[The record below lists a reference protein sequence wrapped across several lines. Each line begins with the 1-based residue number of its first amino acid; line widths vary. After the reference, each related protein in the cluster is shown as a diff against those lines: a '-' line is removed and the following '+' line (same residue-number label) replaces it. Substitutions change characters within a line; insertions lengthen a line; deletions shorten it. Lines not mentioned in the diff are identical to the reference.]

1 MTTLTATT
9 PRPRPGARFRPLL
22 ALLGPHRPLLFTAI
36 ASGIAHHLVVL
47 ASAGVGA
54 WVVSRA
60 ITGSTPDELRGGL
73 IALGLLLPFLAL
85 TPWLESYLAHVAAF
99 RVLADVRGRVYAA
112 FERLAPG
119 YLLQRRSGD
128 LGSTAISDVEQLE
141 LWFAHTLSPLIS
153 AVTVPVAALTA
164 LAVFHPALAA
174 ALAPA
179 LILLA
184 LLPAWLRKHAAAQ
197 GARLRAELGELNAEA
212 VDTLQ
217 GLRELLTS
225 GAGARQL
232 DRLAEHDQRLLDA
245 KLAHGRRS
253 GLEHAVTNAATTLGL
268 LAVLV
273 TAALLT
279 SAGSLQPTL
288 FPVAVILAAT
298 TFAPVIAVTDVAR
311 DLNLVIA
318 AGDRI
323 MTILDTPAPVTDRV
337 TAAPP
342 GPVEPRVRFDGVR
355 FRYAPDL
362 PEALAGV
369 TLDIAPGETVA
380 LVGHSGAGK
389 STCASL
395 LMRMW
400 DVTAGAIEIGG
411 HDIRD
416 FPQEDLRSL
425 ITLVPQDVYLFNI
438 PLRDNIR
445 LGRPDAPDEDVEA
458 AARAAHAHE
467 FITGL
472 PDGYDTLPGELGARL
487 SGGQRQRIAIARALL
502 KDSPILIMDEA
513 VSNLDA
519 ESEQEVAAAMTA
531 ARRDRTTLVIAHR
544 LSTIRTA
551 DRIVVLDGGHI
562 AETGTHAELIA
573 RTGAYTELLATQL
586 VHE

>member
-1 MTTLTATT
+1 MTATT
-9 PRPRPGARFRPLL
+9 TVALDPPGGSRFRPLL
-22 ALLGPHRPLLFTAI
+22 ALLGPHRPLLLIAT

-60 ITGSTPDELRGGL
+60 ITGATPGDLRGGL

-128 LGSTAISDVEQLE
+128 LGSAAISDVEQLE

-153 AVTVPVAALTA
+153 AVTVPVAALSA

-184 LLPAWLRKHAAAQ
+184 LLPAWLRKRAATQ
-197 GARLRAELGELNAEA
+197 GVRLRAELGEFNAEA

-232 DRLAEHDQRLLDA
+232 DRLGEQNRRLLEA

-253 GLEHAVTNAATTLGL
+253 GLEHAATNAATTLGM

-279 SAGSLQPTL
+279 SAGSLRPAL
-288 FPVAVILAAT
+288 FPVAVVLAAT

-323 MTILDTPAPVTDRV
+323 MTILNTPAPVTDRV
-337 TAAPP
+337 TAPPP
-342 GPVEPRVRFDGVR
+342 GPIEPHVRFEGVR
-355 FRYAPDL
+355 FRYGPDL
-362 PEALAGV
+362 PEALADV
-369 TLDIAPGETVA
+369 SFDIAPGETVA
-380 LVGHSGAGK
+380 LVGRSGAGK

-395 LMRMW
+395 LTRMW
-400 DVTAGAIEIGG
+400 DVTTGTITVGG

-416 FPQEDLRSL
+416 FPQDDLRRL

-438 PLRDNIR
+438 SLRDNIR
-445 LGRPDAPDEDVEA
+445 LGRPEATDEEVEA

-467 FITGL
+467 FVTGL

-487 SGGQRQRIAIARALL
+487 SGGQRQRVAIARALL
-502 KDSPILIMDEA
+502 KDAPILIMDEA

-519 ESEQEVAAAMTA
+519 ESEQEVAAAMTE

-551 DRIVVLDGGHI
+551 DRVVVLEDGQV
-562 AETGTHAELIA
+562 AEAGTH
-573 RTGAYTELLATQL
+573 TELLATHGAYTRLLATQL
-586 VHE
+586 TD